1 MHLLII
7 DIWKIEIVLGLLG
20 VPALFFGFII
30 FEMIKENL
38 KKDEEKRDL

>member
-30 FEMIKENL
+30 FEMIKEKIRENNPP
-38 KKDEEKRDL
+38 K